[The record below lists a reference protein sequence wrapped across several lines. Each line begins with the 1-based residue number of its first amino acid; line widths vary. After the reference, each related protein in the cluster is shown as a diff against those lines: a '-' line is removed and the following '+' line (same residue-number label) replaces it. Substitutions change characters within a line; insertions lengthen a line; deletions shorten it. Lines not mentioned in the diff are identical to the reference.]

1 MSMDSKEKLRQQ
13 ITHSAGNIPYTFLAH
28 WNIVHRLKRRYTVIK
43 ILQIIL
49 TALSTGGFL
58 ASIIAGIPWLSWV
71 GGLTS
76 AVALGLNLY
85 MLNFNLP
92 DSIKSHTDAANEL
105 WDVRE
110 AYKSLLIDLGDLE
123 PDEIRNKRDA
133 LIERVSQINKK
144 YPGTDEKSFEQAQAD
159 IGKYQF
165 EDGEAARLLHMDQIN
180 RSQSEES

>member
-1 MSMDSKEKLRQQ
+1 MSMNSKEKLRQQ
-13 ITHSAGNIPYTFLAH
+13 ITDSAGNIPYTFSAH
-28 WNIVHRLKRRYTVIK
+28 WIIVHRLKKRYTVIK
-43 ILQIIL
+43 IIQICL
-49 TALSTGGFL
+49 TAVSTGGFL

-92 DSIKSHTDAANEL
+92 DNIKSHTDAANEL

-110 AYKSLLIDLGDLE
+110 AYKSLLIDLDDLE
-123 PDEIRNKRDA
+123 LDQIRENRDA
-133 LIERVSQINKK
+133 LTERVSQINKK
-144 YPGTDEKSFEQAQAD
+144 YPGTDGKSFKQAQAD

-165 EDGEAARLLHMDQIN
+165 EDGEAARLLHMDNPQS
-180 RSQSEES
+180 SQGD